1 MPYHRFKIG
10 QAVFPLTP
18 RLPAGRYTILGLLP
32 LVRDERRYRVRSND
46 DGHERVVSEEEVG
59 LPATGS
65 RNMRQIEP
73 PLVRELH
80 KAIAERLPEAP
91 D

>member
-10 QAVFPLTP
+10 QAVFPSTP
-18 RLPAGRYTILGLLP
+18 RLPAGCYTILELLP

-59 LPATGS
+59 PPA
-65 RNMRQIEP
+65 NMSQIEP

-80 KAIAERLPEAP
+80 KGIAERLPEAP